1 MRLTINGKPRE
12 IEAAD
17 LSALFRIEAGEA
29 GIESPQGIAIALN
42 GTVIRRRDW
51 DTTPV
56 AEGDRIEIV
65 RAMQGG

>member
-1 MRLTINGKPRE
+1 MRLTINGHPRE
-12 IEAAD
+12 VEAAD
-17 LSALFRIEAGEA
+17 LSTLFQVEAEET

-51 DTTPV
+51 ETTPV
-56 AEGDRIEIV
+56 AEGDKVEIV

>member
-1 MRLTINGKPRE
+1 MRLTINGNLRE

-17 LSALFRIEAGEA
+17 LSGLFLIEAEET

-51 DTTPV
+51 EATPV
-56 AEGDRIEIV
+56 AEGDKVEIV